1 MHTNVQIKQA
11 LDDKMMKTTHSSPFD
26 FSPAF
31 HPYLSKLKL
40 SFMHPC
46 VSIFNY
52 FLFLIN

>member
-1 MHTNVQIKQA
+1 MYTNVQIKQA
-11 LDDKMMKTTHSSPFD
+11 LDDKMMRTTHLSPFD

-46 VSIFNY
+46 VSFFNY